1 MGKNFS
7 LMEDSNRSGN
17 PSIHDVSAR
26 RRLVLQG
33 GLGAALTGLLAPLA
47 GCATAPA
54 SCALARGA
62 PGFTSVPV
70 STADSIAVPPG
81 YIADVI
87 AAWGEP
93 VGIAGSL
100 PAFRED
106 AGNSADEQALQM
118 GMHHDGIHYYP
129 LDGGSSRGLLV
140 MNHEYVDEGP
150 LFPAGSSRST
160 R

>member
-1 MGKNFS
+1 MGKDFS

-17 PSIHDVSAR
+17 PSIHDVSAH

-54 SCALARGA
+54 SSALPRGA
-62 PGFTSVPV
+62 LGFTSVPV

-87 AAWGEP
+87 INELKDVATDDEKWGAKFKVLKEN
-93 VGIAGSL
+93 IA
-100 PAFRED
+100 
-106 AGNSADEQALQM
+106 
-118 GMHHDGIHYYP
+118 HHIKEEE
-129 LDGGSSRGLLV
+129 R
-140 MNHEYVDEGP
+140 MM
-150 LFPAGSSRST
+150 FPAARGALAREELLALGA
-160 R
+160 RRRALKAELER